1 MDDQQ
6 KRLEDQQKAENEAAQ
21 ATEALARGDLFNASM
36 HIADA
41 LTFEPMNQQ
50 WLQVLGQVHGAT
62 QDPLSLVPIGA
73 GQINFATGAARAY
86 FLMLQGQW
94 TECLDLLMQVVLI
107 RPDVPYLEWAGQW
120 FQAAHAQAMPAEG
133 LLQTVNSPMVRLVD
147 GIPSPMDDD
156 DPRRRTVQAASR
168 VMATL
173 CEAFPNTALFH
184 FAGAMVA
191 RRLGA
196 NDEAIRLAQQAV
208 KLEPGWHSC
217 IGLACAQRDANNVDA
232 AVACFREALTYEPED
247 ISPLLDAA
255 DTLLDAE
262 RYDDALST
270 YNEVLQSQPDH
281 PWATP
286 SMVYARYRIEGNPE
300 DRTTL
305 LRQRET
311 EHNHRAMDLADKL
324 DPPIPYINLL
334 PGPGD
339 ATAKAAMAV
348 LNQVRGNPQADG
360 GSAKLTVTHPESPS
374 VTVAF
379 ELAVKMMGKEIGWE
393 LEVEKVQTPDPRV
406 PKAQV
411 DFALWAYDGNTP
423 RRNTGGPANGRA
435 SEPIARIA
443 AEPFHPEFWDPPARE
458 TASRMGDQWLN
469 ALLCVMVD
477 PPPPPDE
484 SWHPMLWVQRVQ
496 IATALVISH
505 LDEGWEASTRRRAL
519 FSLAMGPVDWT
530 TDAALIA
537 LAWRVRDEPNLRE
550 DVEGLY
556 RWLESQIPKDGF
568 TCFEYPL
575 VNCWLA
581 LGDHDPQTK
590 QRLEQWRLRVETE
603 TGKNVA
609 WKPADTIE
617 GLTLARYAE
626 LCVRR
631 DEILTGMSTGGAM
644 AAMVGGGVWPKLKAL
659 CDEFGVQ
666 VKEEGE
672 TPSAGA
678 ARIPRW
684 DQIINANIRA
694 QRAFEEYKSEA
705 RLRAQGIDPD
715 SEEGQV
721 ARNIQAGRMDMH
733 QEMARAESA
742 ARQISEGEGGDPD
755 PEVFPGQPLSNLSH
769 YVDMMKIMQ
778 TGDMNGAL
786 GKYGLDMGTYGQVA
800 QAWGV
805 KLAADPTLN
814 AKFAKM
820 MAG

>member
-6 KRLEDQQKAENEAAQ
+6 KKLEDQQKAEQEAAT

-62 QDPLSLVPIGA
+62 QDPLSLVPVGA

-94 TECLDLLMQVVLI
+94 TECLDLLMQVALI
-107 RPDVPYLEWAGQW
+107 RPDVPYLEWAAQW
-120 FQAAHAQAMPAEG
+120 FQAAHAQAVPKEA
-133 LLQTVNSPMVRLVD
+133 LLSSVNSPMVRLVE
-147 GIPSPMDDD
+147 GIPCPMDEH
-156 DPRRRTVQAASR
+156 DPRRRTVMAAER

-173 CEAFPNTALFH
+173 CEAHPNVALFF
-184 FAGAMVA
+184 FAGSMVA

-217 IGLACAQRDANNVDA
+217 VALACAHRDASKVDQ
-232 AVACFREALTYEPED
+232 AVACFREAMTYEPDD

-255 DTLLDAE
+255 DSLLDAE
-262 RYDDALST
+262 RYQDAIST
-270 YNEVLQSQPDH
+270 YGEVLEHQPDH

-286 SMVYARYRIEGNPE
+286 SVTYARFKLEGNPE

-305 LRQRET
+305 LRARET
-311 EHNHRAMDLADKL
+311 EHNHRAWDLADML
-324 DPPIPYINLL
+324 DPPAPYINLL

-348 LNQVRGNPQADG
+348 LNQVRGNPKADG
-360 GSAKLTVTHPESPS
+360 GAAKLTVTHPESPS

-379 ELAVKMMGKEIGWE
+379 ELAIKLMGKDIGWE
-393 LEVEKVQTPDPRV
+393 LEVEKVQQPDPRV

-411 DFALWAYDGNTP
+411 DFALWTYDGDTP
-423 RRNTGGPANGRA
+423 KRNTGGPADGRA
-435 SEPIARIA
+435 SEPISRIA
-443 AEPFHPEFWDPPARE
+443 AEPFHPEFWDPPARD
-458 TASRMGDQWLN
+458 TAARMGPAWLN
-469 ALLCVMVD
+469 ALLCVLVD
-477 PPPPPDE
+477 PPPPPDD
-484 SWHPMLWVQRVQ
+484 SWNPMVWVQRIQ

-505 LDEGWEASTRRRAL
+505 LDDGWEASTRRRAL
-519 FSLAMGPVDWT
+519 FSLSMGPVDWT
-530 TDAALIA
+530 TDAAIIA
-537 LAWRVRDEPNLRE
+537 LAWRARE
-550 DVEGLY
+550 DNTIRADVEGLY
-556 RWLESQIPKDGF
+556 RWLESQIPKEGF

-575 VNCWLA
+575 VCCWQA
-581 LGDHDPQTK
+581 LGEHDPQTA
-590 QRLEQWRLRVETE
+590 QHLAQWRERVETT

-609 WKPADTIE
+609 WKPADTVE
-617 GLTLARYAE
+617 GLTLERYAE

-631 DEILTGMSTGGAM
+631 DEIITGMGAGGAA
-644 AAMVGGGVWPKLKAL
+644 AAMAGGGVWPKLKEL

-666 VKEEGE
+666 AKEQDGV
-672 TPSAGA
+672 PSAA
-678 ARIPRW
+678 AACVPRW
-684 DQIINANIRA
+684 DRIINDNIRA
-694 QRAFEEYKSEA
+694 QRAFEEYKSAA
-705 RLRAQGIDPD
+705 RLRAQGIDPN

-733 QEMARAESA
+733 QEMAKAESA

-755 PEVFPGQPLSNLSH
+755 PVVFPGQPLERLSH

-786 GKYGLDMGTYGQVA
+786 GKYGLDMGAYGQVA

-805 KLAADPTLN
+805 KLASDPTLN